1 MGCLTCCWVDGGYLG
16 RIGLVGWGWS
26 MVMGLRMHG
35 LVQAC
40 EWPIIM
46 FHLDVIRDWV
56 YSSGRYVTLDWEG
69 NANRS
74 ASVSEGSDIE
84 APTGSVVG
92 LGSNQET
99 ATRVFEPIVMEK
111 ESERVSGSR
120 PIQRN
125 TRSEMMLKPNLW
137 SETDAC
143 MVNKEQYSIPGS
155 NDLSESLS
163 TSVNVL
169 DKSMDKIGD
178 SPPVPQSV
186 VSTGKLMAE
195 KSWSAGSVASSGNA
209 TSTGVGVLNDAD
221 VFPIQ
226 TPLFSSS
233 FKAKMMESIG
243 RASAGKPGFA
253 GVTGFAGSG
262 TPHSSLPHTR
272 VAVVGDS
279 TGTAVGPGIGVT
291 GLEVRAPSCFSDS
304 NSDGLVIAVSTGEAS
319 PDSRTG
325 PKMRA
330 PGYVIGFGPGPAL
343 DGPIEPVV
351 GSSTLD
357 TNHEA
362 MHAMGLSPEPGE
374 RITSET
380 MQVDCHQRI
389 IQLNEVEV
397 VPNLGHGSKQE
408 GDHSRQNPFSD
419 NEVLDRNP
427 WIFINPPPPP
437 AQPRVIDPIA
447 EPRVV
452 DPVCVDPQIARTK
465 GKGIMED
472 GFIKVTK
479 KKKKNNSPK
488 PRVQI
493 PSLHVSKPGPSKPM
507 GRARPNVITRVTV
520 SNPFEALD
528 DVNQIDDGFPELNAT
543 LKKFAMRYVK
553 EKTIPDPDV
562 FKTWCTDLKEYYYS
576 LIKDDGEE
584 VESETDGT
592 SKMIPGDG
600 GVLASQSVVS
610 TDGGSGKAYTQSNGV
625 PNLCQATPYS
635 KGYGGGAI
643 RRQKNRPRRSE
654 GTQNRYTHLLF
665 DLRVAEFLQETTAI
679 EATVLPLS
687 MRGPSP
693 APPNATKLPRA
704 GSDGRSE
711 STNQPAFGA
720 QVSSGSSPVDTSF
733 NIHLMTQ
740 SHPTPMEVS
749 SSAKDAQLGGIVGR
763 VDYSC
768 LFGQISKGNQVAN
781 DRKDP
786 GF

>member
-1 MGCLTCCWVDGGYLG
+1 M
-16 RIGLVGWGWS
+16 
-26 MVMGLRMHG
+26 
-35 LVQAC
+35 AKKK
-40 EWPIIM
+40 EPPPP
-46 FHLDVIRDWV
+46 
-56 YSSGRYVTLDWEG
+56 SSALPSRRSTR

-74 ASVSEGSDIE
+74 ASVGEGSDIE

-143 MVNKEQYSIPGS
+143 MVNKEQSSIPGS

-186 VSTGKLMAE
+186 VSTGKLMAG
-195 KSWSAGSVASSGNA
+195 KSWSVGSVASSGNV

-262 TPHSSLPHTR
+262 TPHSSQPHTR

-279 TGTAVGPGIGVT
+279 TGTVVGPGIGVT
-291 GLEVRAPSCFSDS
+291 GLEV
-304 NSDGLVIAVSTGEAS
+304 
-319 PDSRTG
+319 
-325 PKMRA
+325 
-330 PGYVIGFGPGPAL
+330 
-343 DGPIEPVV
+343 
-351 GSSTLD
+351 
-357 TNHEA
+357 
-362 MHAMGLSPEPGE
+362 
-374 RITSET
+374 
-380 MQVDCHQRI
+380 
-389 IQLNEVEV
+389 
-397 VPNLGHGSKQE
+397 
-408 GDHSRQNPFSD
+408 
-419 NEVLDRNP
+419 LDRNP
-427 WIFINPPPPP
+427 WIFINPPPP

-479 KKKKNNSPK
+479 KKKKNNGPK

-507 GRARPNVITRVTV
+507 DRARPNVITRVTV

-528 DVNQIDDGFPELNAT
+528 DVNQIDDGFLELNAT

-592 SKMIPGDG
+592 AKMM
-600 GVLASQSVVS
+600 S
-610 TDGGSGKAYTQSNGV
+610 T
-625 PNLCQATPYS
+625 
-635 KGYGGGAI
+635 
-643 RRQKNRPRRSE
+643 
-654 GTQNRYTHLLF
+654 
-665 DLRVAEFLQETTAI
+665 
-679 EATVLPLS
+679 
-687 MRGPSP
+687 
-693 APPNATKLPRA
+693 
-704 GSDGRSE
+704 
-711 STNQPAFGA
+711 
-720 QVSSGSSPVDTSF
+720 
-733 NIHLMTQ
+733 
-740 SHPTPMEVS
+740 
-749 SSAKDAQLGGIVGR
+749 GI
-763 VDYSC
+763 S
-768 LFGQISKGNQVAN
+768 
-781 DRKDP
+781 
-786 GF
+786 

>member
-1 MGCLTCCWVDGGYLG
+1 M
-16 RIGLVGWGWS
+16 
-26 MVMGLRMHG
+26 
-35 LVQAC
+35 AKKK
-40 EWPIIM
+40 EPPPP
-46 FHLDVIRDWV
+46 
-56 YSSGRYVTLDWEG
+56 SSALPSRRSTR

-74 ASVSEGSDIE
+74 ASVGEGSDIE
-84 APTGSVVG
+84 APTVSVVG

-111 ESERVSGSR
+111 ESERVS
-120 PIQRN
+120 
-125 TRSEMMLKPNLW
+125 
-137 SETDAC
+137 
-143 MVNKEQYSIPGS
+143 EQSSIPGS
-155 NDLSESLS
+155 NDLSESSS

-178 SPPVPQSV
+178 SPPVPQSD
-186 VSTGKLMAE
+186 VSTGKLMAG
-195 KSWSAGSVASSGNA
+195 KSWSTGSVASSGNA
-209 TSTGVGVLNDAD
+209 TSTGVGVLNEAD

-226 TPLFSSS
+226 TPLFSSF

-243 RASAGKPGFA
+243 RASAGNPGFVV
-253 GVTGFAGSG
+253 VTGFAGS
-262 TPHSSLPHTR
+262 
-272 VAVVGDS
+272 
-279 TGTAVGPGIGVT
+279 
-291 GLEVRAPSCFSDS
+291 
-304 NSDGLVIAVSTGEAS
+304 VSTGEAS

-325 PKMRA
+325 PEMRA
-330 PGYVIGFGPGPAL
+330 PGYVTGFGPGPAL
-343 DGPIEPVV
+343 DEPIEPVV

-427 WIFINPPPPP
+427 W
-437 AQPRVIDPIA
+437 VVDPIA
-447 EPRVV
+447 EPQVV
-452 DPVCVDPQIARTK
+452 DPVYVDPQIARTK

-479 KKKKNNSPK
+479 KKKKNNGPK

-528 DVNQIDDGFPELNAT
+528 DVKQIDDGFPELNAT
-543 LKKFAMRYVK
+543 LNKFAMRYVK

-562 FKTWCTDLKEYYYS
+562 FKTWSTDLKEYYYS

-592 SKMIPGDG
+592 AKMMST
-600 GVLASQSVVS
+600 GVS
-610 TDGGSGKAYTQSNGV
+610 
-625 PNLCQATPYS
+625 
-635 KGYGGGAI
+635 
-643 RRQKNRPRRSE
+643 
-654 GTQNRYTHLLF
+654 
-665 DLRVAEFLQETTAI
+665 
-679 EATVLPLS
+679 
-687 MRGPSP
+687 
-693 APPNATKLPRA
+693 
-704 GSDGRSE
+704 
-711 STNQPAFGA
+711 
-720 QVSSGSSPVDTSF
+720 
-733 NIHLMTQ
+733 
-740 SHPTPMEVS
+740 
-749 SSAKDAQLGGIVGR
+749 
-763 VDYSC
+763 
-768 LFGQISKGNQVAN
+768 
-781 DRKDP
+781 
-786 GF
+786 

>member
-1 MGCLTCCWVDGGYLG
+1 M
-16 RIGLVGWGWS
+16 
-26 MVMGLRMHG
+26 
-35 LVQAC
+35 AKKK
-40 EWPIIM
+40 EPPPP
-46 FHLDVIRDWV
+46 
-56 YSSGRYVTLDWEG
+56 SSALLSRRSTR

-74 ASVSEGSDIE
+74 ASVGEGSDIE

-99 ATRVFEPIVMEK
+99 ATRVFEPIAKEK
-111 ESERVSGSR
+111 DSERVSGSR

-125 TRSEMMLKPNLW
+125 TRSEMMLKPDLW

-143 MVNKEQYSIPGS
+143 MVNKEQSSISGS
-155 NDLSESLS
+155 IDLSESSS

-178 SPPVPQSV
+178 SPPVPQSD
-186 VSTGKLMAE
+186 VSAGKLMAG
-195 KSWSAGSVASSGNA
+195 KAWSAGSVASSGKA

-262 TPHSSLPHTR
+262 TPHSSQPPHTR
-272 VAVVGDS
+272 VTVVGDS
-279 TGTAVGPGIGVT
+279 TGTVVGLGIGVT
-291 GLEVRAPSCFSDS
+291 GLEVRAGQNS
-304 NSDGLVIAVSTGEAS
+304 NGPGIAATGEAS
-319 PDSRTG
+319 PDSGTG
-325 PKMRA
+325 PEMRA
-330 PGYVIGFGPGPAL
+330 PGYVTGFVLGPAL

-374 RITSET
+374 RTTSET
-380 MQVDCHQRI
+380 MQVDCHQGI

-427 WIFINPPPPP
+427 W
-437 AQPRVIDPIA
+437 VVDPIA
-447 EPRVV
+447 EPRVD
-452 DPVCVDPQIARTK
+452 DPVCVDPQIERTK
-465 GKGIMED
+465 GKGIMAD

-479 KKKKNNSPK
+479 KKKKNNGPK

-493 PSLHVSKPGPSKPM
+493 PSLHVSKPGPSKPL
-507 GRARPNVITRVTV
+507 GRARTNVITRVTV

-528 DVNQIDDGFPELNAT
+528 DDNQIDGFSELNAT

-553 EKTIPDPDV
+553 ENTIPDPDV
-562 FKTWCTDLKEYYYS
+562 FKTWSTDLKEYYYS

-592 SKMIPGDG
+592 AKMMST
-600 GVLASQSVVS
+600 GVS
-610 TDGGSGKAYTQSNGV
+610 
-625 PNLCQATPYS
+625 
-635 KGYGGGAI
+635 
-643 RRQKNRPRRSE
+643 
-654 GTQNRYTHLLF
+654 
-665 DLRVAEFLQETTAI
+665 
-679 EATVLPLS
+679 
-687 MRGPSP
+687 
-693 APPNATKLPRA
+693 
-704 GSDGRSE
+704 
-711 STNQPAFGA
+711 
-720 QVSSGSSPVDTSF
+720 
-733 NIHLMTQ
+733 
-740 SHPTPMEVS
+740 
-749 SSAKDAQLGGIVGR
+749 
-763 VDYSC
+763 
-768 LFGQISKGNQVAN
+768 
-781 DRKDP
+781 
-786 GF
+786 